1 MNIPDYLLWLGLV
14 IVFGIVE
21 AATMGLTSIWFA
33 VGALAAMVSAVCH
46 APLWLQIAVFV
57 VVSGVA
63 VWLTRGKVQN
73 QFNQGREATN
83 ADRILGHVGVVQ
95 EAIDNQKAVGLVKV
109 DGTLWTARSVS
120 GEPIPA
126 ETEVVVL
133 YIEGVK
139 AMVEPVQ

>member
-33 VGALAAMVSAVCH
+33 VGALAAMVTAVCH
-46 APLWLQIAVFV
+46 APLGLQIAVFV

-63 VWLTRGKVQN
+63 VWLTRGKVQGR
-73 QFNQGREATN
+73 FNQNREKTN

-95 EAIDNQKAVGLVKV
+95 EAVDNQKAVGLVKV

-120 GEPIPA
+120 GAPIPA
-126 ETEVVVL
+126 GAEVVIRS
-133 YIEGVK
+133 IEGVK
-139 AMVEPVQ
+139 VLVEPVQ

>member
-33 VGALAAMVSAVCH
+33 VGALAAMLSAVCR
-46 APLWLQIAVFV
+46 APLGLQIAVFV
-57 VVSGVA
+57 AVSAAA

-95 EAIDNQKAVGLVKV
+95 EGIDNQMAVGLVKV

-120 GEPIPA
+120 GDPIPA
-126 ETEVVVL
+126 GTEVIITA
-133 YIEGVK
+133 IEGVK
-139 AMVEPVQ
+139 VLVEPVK